1 MTSSK
6 KKFALITLGCPKN
19 EVDSGVL
26 AGELAKGGMELVGD
40 VEQADIILINTCGFI
55 EEAKRESVDTIL
67 KTLEFKKNGHDKQ
80 VYVWGC
86 LSERYKTD
94 IEKEIPEVDGY
105 FGVEPYE
112 QMVRFLLNDSYHW
125 REKAYCNRILSTPS
139 HTAYLKIADG
149 CDHLCTFC
157 AIPLIKGKYRSRSI
171 QSIVKEAA
179 HLVERGVKEIIL
191 VAQDTTAYGLD
202 RNDNIALVHLLK
214 KLIAIEGIEWI
225 RIMYAHPA
233 HITDELI
240 ELIAEEEKICNYLDL
255 PLQHISDDLLLA
267 MGRGMRRDFIESL
280 IAHLRSQIPGLVLRT
295 AFIVGFPGET
305 ETMFLELVDFIR
317 EMRFERM
324 GAFIFSREEGTKS
337 FHQKPL
343 VPKSI
348 AAERYRVLM
357 ETQQAISYRINQA
370 QKSKVI
376 PVLVDGYDRENR
388 LFFGR
393 SEGDCLDIDETVWIR
408 NKAPVGEIVPVRIG
422 SYTPYDLTGIYIH
435 H

>member
-1 MTSSK
+1 LVPSK
-6 KKFALITLGCPKN
+6 QKFAFITLGCPKN

-26 AGELAKGGMELVGD
+26 AGELIKGGMELVGD
-40 VEQADIILINTCGFI
+40 MDQADMILINTCGFI
-55 EEAKRESVDTIL
+55 EEARKESIDTIL
-67 KTLEFKKNGHDKQ
+67 RTLEFKKNGQNKK

-86 LSERYKTD
+86 LSERYKAE
-94 IEKEIPEVDGY
+94 IGKEIPEIDGY

-112 QMVRFLLNDSYHW
+112 QMVRFLLDDSYHW
-125 REKAYCNRILSTPS
+125 SEKAYHNRILSTPS

-157 AIPLIKGKYRSRSI
+157 AIPLIKGKYRSRSV
-171 QSIVKEAA
+171 QSIVREAA

-191 VAQDTTAYGLD
+191 VAQDTTGYGLD
-202 RNDNIALVHLLK
+202 RNDDIHFVHLLK
-214 KLIAIEGIEWI
+214 KLIAVEGIEWI

-233 HITDELI
+233 HMTDELI
-240 ELIAEEEKICNYLDL
+240 ELIAQEEKICCYLDL
-255 PLQHISDDLLLA
+255 PLQHISDDLLFA

-280 IAHLRSQIPGLVLRT
+280 IAHLRSKIPGLILRT

-305 ETMFLELVDFIR
+305 ETMFLELVDFIQ

-337 FHQKPL
+337 FLQKPL
-343 VPKSI
+343 VPKPI
-348 AAERYRVLM
+348 AEERYRILM

-370 QKSKVI
+370 QKLKVI
-376 PVLVDGYDRENR
+376 PVLVDGYDREKR

-393 SEGDCLDIDETVWIR
+393 SEGDCLDIDQTVWIR

-422 SYTPYDLTGIYIH
+422 SCTPYDLTGIYIH